1 MEDKRIQTSILI
13 VDDNPENLRVM
24 EFMLENPE
32 LNIIKASSGEEAL
45 KALMMP
51 DDFALIFMDVRMP
64 GLDGFEAAA
73 LIRQREKCAQIP
85 IIFLTAYGES
95 ETGVFRGYSLGAVD
109 FIVKPIAPEV
119 LKSKVSVFVDL
130 HKKNKRLTL
139 QEELLRQSHE
149 RLEARVQERT
159 AQLNRVNRDLTTEVA
174 ERTRAE
180 TALKESLKEKEI
192 LLKEIHHRVK
202 NNLQIISSILSLQGN
217 YVKDPD
223 TLQLFQ
229 ESQSRI
235 KAIALV
241 HEQLYQA
248 DLASMH
254 LGDYLE
260 NLVANLFRTYAVQP
274 GIKYEIDTEDV
285 HIGLDTAIH
294 CGLMITELVTNSLKY
309 GFIDRLDGNIYVALR
324 TSGDGYR
331 LTVSDDGVGIAPDID
346 VRNTN
351 SLGLQLVSTLADQM
365 GAEMKLEGSPGTNF
379 SFFFEEA
386 SVVRR

>member
-1 MEDKRIQTSILI
+1 MEDQIIQTSILI

-24 EFMLENPE
+24 EYMLVNPE
-32 LNIIKASSGEEAL
+32 LNLVTARSGEEAL
-45 KALMMP
+45 KALMRP

-73 LIRQREKCAQIP
+73 LIRQREKSAQIP

-130 HKKNKRLTL
+130 HKKNKRLIL
-139 QEELLRQSHE
+139 QEEMLRQSHE

-159 AQLNRVNRDLTTEVA
+159 AQLNQVNRDLTTEVA

-180 TALKESLKEKEI
+180 AALKQSLKEKEV

-241 HEQLYQA
+241 HEQLYQD
-248 DLASMH
+248 DLATMNF
-254 LGDYLE
+254 GEYLE
-260 NLVANLFRTYAVQP
+260 NLVANLFRTYAVQS
-274 GIKYEIDTEDV
+274 GIKYQIDTEDA

-309 GFIDRLDGNIYVALR
+309 GFVGRSEGNISIALK
-324 TSGDGYR
+324 TIGDGYS
-331 LTVSDDGVGIAPDID
+331 LTVSDDGVGIPPDMDIY
-346 VRNTN
+346 NTN
-351 SLGLQLVSTLADQM
+351 SLGLQLVSTLSDQI
-365 GAEMKLEGSPGTNF
+365 GARMTLGDRPGTRF
-379 SFFFEEA
+379 TFHFEEA